1 MRRGVTIAAVLAGL
15 AVAGL
20 AFAFLQGYEEI
31 WIGFYDLTVR
41 VESPN
46 DRPRVVRC
54 YVFSS
59 WDSADRV
66 CREMP
71 EAKFAQSDRAVG
83 DPFDAGPLVVLV
95 KMTGA
100 RSFFGRDRRRVHE
113 RGLLVQAEWADGRR
127 ACRAVYIPD
136 EWETHEVRVILP

>member
-71 EAKFAQSDRAVG
+71 EAKF
-83 DPFDAGPLVVLV
+83 DAGPLVVLV